1 MALFNASS
9 REIMLTGSVR
19 EFSSSSGV
27 SGRSSPSVNRIH
39 SRSRIDSYIKIGQS
53 ALTASATAS
62 EVRASIRII
71 SSFFFKVDIRIENA
85 FFGFVY

>member
-27 SGRSSPSVNRIH
+27 SGRSSPDKNEYDHYGRAMLA
-39 SRSRIDSYIKIGQS
+39 

-71 SSFFFKVDIRIENA
+71 SSSFLK
-85 FFGFVY
+85 